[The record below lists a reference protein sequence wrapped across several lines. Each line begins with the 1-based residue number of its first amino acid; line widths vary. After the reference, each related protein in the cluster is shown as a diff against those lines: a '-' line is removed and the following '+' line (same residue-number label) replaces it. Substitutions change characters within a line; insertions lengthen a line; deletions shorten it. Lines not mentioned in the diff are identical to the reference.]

1 MDSYTKRWKLQLLTV
16 SKAIGGLLE
25 NARYIVET
33 IIVSLYVRYVT
44 SINMK

>member
-1 MDSYTKRWKLQLLTV
+1 MFMFMDSYTKLQLLTV
-16 SKAIGGLLE
+16 SKAIGSLE